1 MCWLICPRL
10 ARAVGANGA
19 RSEPTLPCLPARNF
33 SSKIRAKR
41 RLYTA
46 LGASGGDVLEL
57 AGQLAFPGERMRDD
71 RVEVLELRL
80 PVEARMDALDIGDQR
95 RRIAV
100 AARRDVDLEVD
111 AADALDRRAP
121 LAHRGAA
128 AIAAVEG
135 RADAARTQMRERGRM
150 RGDEVADMDVVA
162 LAGAV
167 GRRILGAVDVE
178 LGALAE
184 RGFARDLDEVRR
196 AVGRDRR
203 GRLVLAHGHV
213 LGIAVDGGRRG
224 KDELLDAALDGD
236 VDQVAGVQC

>member
-1 MCWLICPRL
+1 MMCWLICPRL

-19 RSEPTLPCLPARNF
+19 RSEPSLPCLPARNF

-111 AADALDRRAP
+111 SADALDRGDH
-121 LAHRGAA
+121 LEHQGAA
-128 AIAAVEG
+128 AIAADEG
-135 RADAARTQMRERGRM
+135 RSDAARAHMRERGQKR
-150 RGDEVADMDVVA
+150 RDKNTDKKIVA

-167 GRRILGAVDVE
+167 RRRI
-178 LGALAE
+178 
-184 RGFARDLDEVRR
+184 
-196 AVGRDRR
+196 
-203 GRLVLAHGHV
+203 
-213 LGIAVDGGRRG
+213 I
-224 KDELLDAALDGD
+224 
-236 VDQVAGVQC
+236 